1 MTKLKL
7 LGKVPKGNSTFY
19 MINDSKQNMEISLE
33 QFCYYLGKGMIENS
47 IGYLKGVDVVISS
60 PVFGRNPIN
69 IIDIPIFKD
78 ANTVSKLRLSKR
90 CRQGR
95 NIIGFYISDG
105 KSEIYKTRQ
114 ETINL
119 IKSGLIENANL
130 STSNGED
137 IIRGTN
143 GTSLDELP
151 TVNMDT
157 NDNKKVIDYSKFIR
171 YLDNNIASA
180 FVYNN
185 IKILNQNKEENT
197 SGNITYTFKI
207 GKGTI
212 ITLKLRFND
221 DVRATLHIGSTEAY
235 TKSYT
240 NNQNS
245 ASELIKD
252 IHEYFKSNLN
262 KESNEAGSIK
272 VKLSKTEE
280 NKEQNIGENSLRS
293 NNEYLR
299 IFNNVLDTASKE
311 VFNKIKSDYKNKCV
325 HSEYEVINNKQFI
338 TGVIKYKL
346 VSNNVITVEIQ
357 CNNENYFRI
366 NSITSSDKTKFKVS
380 RNRYN
385 FSNEGVKKIYSDI
398 LYSILTSGVLDLGLE
413 EDILTS
419 KLDSNNDLIMK
430 LQHITR
436 DLQSELTKRAMN
448 VRSRVYIRDFILGG
462 VKSTKDEILSTME
475 MTLSDDNVVSIEV
488 KLSDKEFKVERIIDK
503 DLKINYSY
511 NTKYD
516 VNNIFIERI
525 AVNIIDRLLD
535 KNVVY

>member
-338 TGVIKYKL
+338 TGIIKYKL